1 MDRSF
6 LVLGGAGLVGFQVAR
21 RIAEDLNPERIL
33 LVSRTEASVAQATER
48 LREIA
53 PGVDVVGEWGDVF
66 LREAYCRRSRS
77 DLLADAECREG
88 IFADLLGPIGDA
100 LGRSRL
106 AALIATY
113 RPDVIVD
120 SINTATAI
128 SYQDVYAAS
137 VMAKR
142 SIEEGP
148 NGPSADRWSTVEGD
162 VEALILSQSEPQ
174 LIRHVLILDHAMRT
188 AGSRLY
194 LKVGTTGTG
203 GMGLNIPYTHS
214 EDRPSAKL
222 MTKTAVAFA
231 HTGLL
236 FLMAR
241 TEGGP
246 LVKEV
251 KPGALIGYARI
262 THQTIRERGEPV
274 ARYRAQPVP
283 LEGRLEL
290 RMDPDRFEHLGEVA
304 LPIIDTGENGVF
316 TRGEFEAIT
325 AIGQMEFVTPEEI
338 ADICVREIRGGN
350 TGRDVIAALDAS
362 ILGPSYRA
370 GVLRHEAIDVLANL
384 EVKTGSHSVALGQLG
399 PPELSK
405 LLWEAELLRL
415 EFGTLAAA
423 GEVDADT
430 MSRRVAERL
439 AVLPNVRDTMTS
451 LGLGILT
458 ADGAHLVRG
467 PFLRIPEIPGES
479 HAGVT
484 AVDIDDWA
492 EKGWIDLR
500 PVNFARWQK
509 RFEAMHA
516 AGAPDPASGSD
527 DVSLESFPFEDIR
540 IGAVAAWVLANEHE
554 GFRIK

>member
-1 MDRSF
+1 
-6 LVLGGAGLVGFQVAR
+6 
-21 RIAEDLNPERIL
+21 
-33 LVSRTEASVAQATER
+33 
-48 LREIA
+48 
-53 PGVDVVGEWGDVF
+53 
-66 LREAYCRRSRS
+66 
-77 DLLADAECREG
+77 
-88 IFADLLGPIGDA
+88 
-100 LGRSRL
+100 
-106 AALIATY
+106 
-113 RPDVIVD
+113 
-120 SINTATAI
+120 
-128 SYQDVYAAS
+128 
-137 VMAKR
+137 
-142 SIEEGP
+142 
-148 NGPSADRWSTVEGD
+148 
-162 VEALILSQSEPQ
+162 
-174 LIRHVLILDHAMRT
+174 
-188 AGSRLY
+188 
-194 LKVGTTGTG
+194 
-203 GMGLNIPYTHS
+203 
-214 EDRPSAKL
+214 
-222 MTKTAVAFA
+222 
-231 HTGLL
+231 
-236 FLMAR
+236 MAR

-415 EFGTLAAA
+415 EFGTLAGA

>member
-415 EFGTLAAA
+415 EFGTLAGA

-484 AVDIDDWA
+484 TVDIDDWA

>member
-1 MDRSF
+1 MDRRF

-21 RIAEDLNPERIL
+21 RIAEELDPEQIV
-33 LVSRTEASVAQATER
+33 LVSRTERSVARATER
-48 LREIA
+48 LRTMA
-53 PGVDVVGEWGDVF
+53 PGVDIVGEWGDVF
-66 LREAYCRRSRS
+66 LREDYCRRSRA
-77 DLLADAECREG
+77 DLLADAACREG
-88 IFADLLGPIGDA
+88 IFADLLGPIDDA
-100 LGRSRL
+100 IHRSRL
-106 AALIATY
+106 ATLVTAY
-113 RPDVIVD
+113 QPDVIID

-128 SYQDVYAAS
+128 SYQDVYSAS
-137 VMAKR
+137 VVAKH
-142 SIEEGP
+142 SIESDAET
-148 NGPSADRWSTVEGD
+148 SSDERRATVASN

-174 LIRHVLILDHAMRT
+174 LIRHVLILDRSMRA
-188 AGSRLY
+188 AGTRLY

-214 EDRPSAKL
+214 EDRPSARL

-241 TEGGP
+241 TQGGP

-262 THQTIRERGEPV
+262 AHQTVREHGEPV
-274 ARYRAQPVP
+274 ARYRARAVA
-283 LEGRLEL
+283 LEDRLQM
-290 RMDPDRFEHLGEVA
+290 RMNSDRFEHLGEVV

-338 ADICVREIRGGN
+338 ADLCVREVRGGN
-350 TGRDVIAALDAS
+350 TGRDVIAALDGS
-362 ILGPSYRA
+362 IIGPSYRA
-370 GVLRHEAIDVLANL
+370 GVMRHEAIEVLSGL
-384 EVKTGSHSVALGQLG
+384 EAQTGSHSIALGQLG

-415 EFGTLAAA
+415 EFGTLAAT
-423 GEVDADT
+423 GEVDAET

-439 AVLPNVRDTMTS
+439 ATLPDLRDTAAS

-458 ADGAHLVRG
+458 ADGAHQLRG
-467 PFLRIPEIPGES
+467 PLLRIPEIPGED
-479 HAGVT
+479 HAEVSS
-484 AVDIDDWA
+484 AAIDGWA

-500 PVNFARWQK
+500 AENFARWQR

-527 DVSLESFPFEDIR
+527 DASLESFPFEDIR
-540 IGAVAAWVLANEHE
+540 VGAVAAWVLANEHE

>member
-21 RIAEDLNPERIL
+21 RITEDLDPERIV

-66 LREAYCRRSRS
+66 LREGYCRRSRS

-100 LGRSRL
+100 LSRSRL
-106 AALIATY
+106 AALITKY

-262 THQTIRERGEPV
+262 AHQTIRERGEPV
-274 ARYRAQPVP
+274 ARYRAQPVA

-290 RMDPDRFEHLGEVA
+290 RMDPDQFEHLGEVA

-423 GEVDADT
+423 GEVDTDT

-439 AVLPNVRDTMTS
+439 AILPNVRDTMTS

-500 PVNFARWQK
+500 AVNFARWQK
-509 RFEAMHA
+509 RF
-516 AGAPDPASGSD
+516 
-527 DVSLESFPFEDIR
+527 
-540 IGAVAAWVLANEHE
+540 
-554 GFRIK
+554 

>member
-148 NGPSADRWSTVEGD
+148 NLPSADRWSTVEGD

>member
-1 MDRSF
+1 MDRSY

-21 RIAEDLNPERIL
+21 RIAEELDPERIV
-33 LVSRTEASVAQATER
+33 LVSRTEASVAHATER
-48 LREIA
+48 LRKMA

-77 DLLADAECREG
+77 ELLADAECREG

-106 AALIATY
+106 AALITTY

-137 VMAKR
+137 VVAKR
-142 SIEEGP
+142 SVEAEP
-148 NGPSADRWSTVEGD
+148 DEPSADRWSTVETD

-262 THQTIRERGEPV
+262 AHQPIRDRGEPV
-274 ARYRAQPVP
+274 ARYRAQPVA

-370 GVLRHEAIDVLANL
+370 GVLRHEAIEVLANL

-405 LLWEAELLRL
+405 LLWEAELLRI

-423 GEVDADT
+423 GAVDADT

-479 HAGVT
+479 HAKVT
-484 AVDIDDWA
+484 PVDIDDWA

-500 PVNFARWQK
+500 PANFARWQK

-527 DVSLESFPFEDIR
+527 DISLESFPFEDIR

>member
-21 RIAEDLNPERIL
+21 RIAEVLDPARIV
-33 LVSRTEASVAQATER
+33 LVSRTEASVARATER
-48 LREIA
+48 LRDLA

-66 LREAYCRRSRS
+66 LREAYCRRRRS
-77 DLLADAECREG
+77 ELLADAECREG
-88 IFADLLGPIGDA
+88 IFADLLGPIADA

-113 RPDVIVD
+113 LPDVIVD

-137 VMAKR
+137 VVAKR
-142 SIEEGP
+142 SIEAEP
-148 NGPSADRWSTVEGD
+148 DEPSADGWSTVESD

-262 THQTIRERGEPV
+262 VHQPIREHGEPV
-274 ARYRAQPVP
+274 ARYRAQPVA

-290 RMDPDRFEHLGEVA
+290 RMDPSRFEHLGEVA

-370 GVLRHEAIDVLANL
+370 GVLRHEAIEVLANL
-384 EVKTGSHSVALGQLG
+384 EVQTGSHSVALGQLG

-423 GEVDADT
+423 GAVDADT

-458 ADGAHLVRG
+458 ADGTHLVRG

-479 HAGVT
+479 HARVT
-484 AVDIDDWA
+484 PVDIDAWA

-500 PVNFARWQK
+500 PANFARWQK